1 MVSEQSDSF
10 GTLLRRYRTGA
21 GLTQEGLAGRSGLG
35 VRTIAYLEAD
45 RGGTPRAETVRLL
58 AGALDLSPQERTHFL
73 AWARVEEEALPAIRS
88 APAEPVLHPLI
99 GRDAVLERLDAVLRG
114 EGPPVFLLAS
124 EPGIGKTRLLRETAR
139 RAVGA
144 GWTVLTGGSRRQG
157 GEAPYAPLLDALQQ
171 HLAGSDPRS
180 LRRSLTGCA
189 WLVRLLPE
197 LAPVLEPLPP
207 GHIPPEH
214 ERRLMVDAIARLLR
228 NVAGP
233 AGTLLLLDD
242 LQWAGPDALD
252 LLEALVRHPVAPVR
266 IVGAYR
272 DTDVEPADRLPLLV
286 GDLARSGLVAHQ
298 PLTRLDAGEAAAL
311 LDALLGGMPPDDPET
326 VRRVL
331 ERADGTPFFL
341 VSYAQSLTSGGAETV
356 PWDLAASI
364 RQRIALAGE
373 AAEVLGIGALV
384 GRRVPRSLLLAVA
397 REPEEMLAGLE
408 VACRAR
414 LLLEEGPDAYVFA
427 HDVIREVIE
436 EDLGAGRRAFLHAR
450 IAEAL
455 ERAPAPASSD
465 VLAFH
470 WTRAAAPDKAAAY
483 LEAAGDQAY
492 AQYAYTAAE
501 RSYRAAS

>member
-228 NVAGP
+228 HVAGP

-252 LLEALVRHPVAPVR
+252 LLVALLCSSPVPALR
-266 IVGAYR
+266 LIGAYR
-272 DTDVEPADRLPLLV
+272 DNEAASEAPLRGLV
-286 GDLARSGLVAHQ
+286 ADLAR
-298 PLTRLDAGEAAAL
+298 AAL
-311 LDALLGGMPPDDPET
+311 VQVHPLGPLSET
-326 VRRVL
+326 H
-331 ERADGTPFFL
+331 
-341 VSYAQSLTSGGAETV
+341 AE
-356 PWDLAASI
+356 
-364 RQRIALAGE
+364 E
-373 AAEVLGIGALV
+373 
-384 GRRVPRSLLLAVA
+384 LLASLMA
-397 REPEEMLAGLE
+397 DDAQQ
-408 VACRAR
+408 R
-414 LLLEEGPDAYVFA
+414 LLPAIA
-427 HDVIREVIE
+427 
-436 EDLGAGRRAFLHAR
+436 RRAGGVPLF
-450 IAEAL
+450 
-455 ERAPAPASSD
+455 
-465 VLAFH
+465 
-470 WTRAAAPDKAAAY
+470 
-483 LEAAGDQAY
+483 
-492 AQYAYTAAE
+492 
-501 RSYRAAS
+501 